1 VNKAVLTM
9 NQPYEMPDEREGS
22 GMESSTNKDVI
33 EFDPNAPLGS
43 ENQAL
48 EVMEASESID
58 TIGITQASVDC
69 LPPM

>member
-1 VNKAVLTM
+1 MT
-9 NQPYEMPDEREGS
+9 QPYEMPDEREGS
-22 GMESSTNKDVI
+22 TMESSTNKDVV

-58 TIGITQASVDC
+58 TIGREHLIYASE
-69 LPPM
+69 